1 MALEAHQGPEDQ
13 PDYRVADKLAVDS
26 FVADKPVAV
35 GRLAVAVA
43 VAADKP
49 AAVAR
54 KHADARPPLAR
65 AGYEQLPLV
74 GDGQPLPA
82 VDEQPLLVACEQSPL
97 VGVEPPQRDRVVVGF
112 VLRFSDR
119 NRDRTCSQY

>member
-43 VAADKP
+43 ADKP

-54 KHADARPPLAR
+54 KHADARPLLVGDGRLPLAR
-65 AGYEQLPLV
+65 AEY
-74 GDGQPLPA
+74 
-82 VDEQPLLVACEQSPL
+82 EQSPL
-97 VGVEPPQRDRVVVGF
+97 VGVEPPQLDRVVVGF